1 MDGTRGRILIV
12 EDEPAFADVLAD
24 LLIDEG
30 YSVRVVRDGVTALNV
45 LTCQTPAPDLIMC
58 DVMLPMLR
66 GDRVASEVRRRF
78 PRQRLPIVLMSASA
92 DPRVELRDVE
102 FMAKPFE
109 TANLLSRLT
118 VLLDGQAPGTRR
130 HVRNS

>member
-12 EDEPAFADVLAD
+12 DDEPAFADVLAE

-30 YSVRVVRDGVTALNV
+30 YSVRVVRDGVTALNI
-45 LTCQTPAPDLIMC
+45 LTCQTPSPDLIMC

-78 PRQRLPIVLMSASA
+78 PRHRLPIVLMSASA

-109 TANLLSRLT
+109 TTNLLSRLT
-118 VLLDGQAPGTRR
+118 ALLDAHARGTRPNS
-130 HVRNS
+130 RNN

>member
-1 MDGTRGRILIV
+1 MAGTHRRILIV
-12 EDEPAFADVLAD
+12 EDEPAFADVLVE

-30 YSVRVVRDGVTALNV
+30 YSVRLVRDGVTALNV
-45 LTCQTPAPDLIMC
+45 LAFQTRLPDLIMC

-66 GDRVASEVRRRF
+66 GDRVAAEVRRRF

-102 FMAKPFE
+102 FMGKPFE
-109 TANLLSRLT
+109 
-118 VLLDGQAPGTRR
+118 
-130 HVRNS
+130 